1 MLRSPR
7 KGNEKMKI
15 KIERPCKTPDG
26 RELSPGEVVDED
38 YRFARYLISQGYA
51 SKVPKAKPKV
61 EKPAMPPPS
70 VPEAGAGVRDIS
82 EVLGKQKRR
91 LFEGPRRSIKPLLG
105 KAIVIERFAVMQSK
119 YKTGKYAMIQ
129 LRDEAGKRCWTTTQS
144 VPVLDALRNAEGIL
158 PFRCKIEEH
167 TSADGKPYF
176 KLVSAKGKKRKSPH
190 KLGPEP
196 KSA

>member
-15 KIERPCKTPDG
+15 KIERPCKTPGG
-26 RELSPGEVVDED
+26 RELPPGEVVDED

-51 SKVPKAKPKV
+51 SKVPKTGPKGLEPLV
-61 EKPAMPPPS
+61 EEPANAPPS

-82 EVLGKQKRR
+82 EVLGEQKRR

-119 YKTGKYAMIQ
+119 YKEGKYAMIQ

-158 PFRCKIEEH
+158 PFRCKIEEY

-176 KLVSAKGKKRKSPH
+176 KLVSAKEKKQRR
-190 KLGPEP
+190 
-196 KSA
+196 